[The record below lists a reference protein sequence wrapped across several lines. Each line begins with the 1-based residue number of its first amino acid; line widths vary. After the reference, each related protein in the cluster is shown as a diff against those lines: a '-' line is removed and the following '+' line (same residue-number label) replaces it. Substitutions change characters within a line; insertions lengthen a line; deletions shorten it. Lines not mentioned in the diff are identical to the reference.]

1 MEHECC
7 CCFVPYLQD
16 EIAKCNNNHIICK
29 VCINMGTKA
38 AIENR
43 KLFKCPHISICDQ
56 FIDEFIINKYVNDSG
71 IIKAYSK
78 MSIFINTINI
88 EGLHQCIYCDYA
100 EIVDTELDVFFCRGC
115 KKEYCFK
122 CSEELH
128 EGKKCKQKFHDETEE
143 LTKKYTIYCC
153 GRTIVRGDGCNKLT
167 CNKCMKA
174 WCWYCKIAVNDY
186 THFTDSNIPVGG
198 KCPLFADPPKPSVIK
213 SDESMEKKQR
223 ENQELLRR
231 LEQRRIEEER
241 LRLEQRRIEEEERL
255 ENKDIKL
262 WIENRNK
269 AKKILSI
276 CSHTNILLKNQI
288 RTNISLKNQI
298 QTNISLKNQFR
309 KIIF

>member
-1 MEHECC
+1 LNIFLYITYYILKMEHECC

-128 EGKKCKQKFHDETEE
+128 KGKKCRQKFHDEAEE

-153 GRTIVRGDGCNKLT
+153 GRYMIRGDGCNKLT
-167 CNKCMKA
+167 CNKCGKY
-174 WCWYCKIAVNDY
+174 WCYYCKAAINESEY
-186 THFTDSNIPVGG
+186 SHFSDLPFGPEG
-198 KCPLFADPPKPSVIK
+198 RRKCPLRGNPPEPPVIK
-213 SDESMEKKQR
+213 FDESVEKKQIGR
-223 ENQELLRR
+223 ISFKNYRDKPLLRR
-231 LEQRRIEEER
+231 SKIIRIEKEQGRIHSKLPSSKASYRSTIKSFLKNIFDKIRRIG
-241 LRLEQRRIEEEERL
+241 
-255 ENKDIKL
+255 
-262 WIENRNK
+262 
-269 AKKILSI
+269 
-276 CSHTNILLKNQI
+276 KNQ
-288 RTNISLKNQI
+288 
-298 QTNISLKNQFR
+298 
-309 KIIF
+309 